1 MEFDVT
7 LSGNPASMVLVCS
20 TEARWLCVPG
30 FRQVCPCQIRF
41 KEAASLTAAA
51 KKNKCLL
58 GCNVIVSHK

>member
-51 KKNKCLL
+51 KVHECLF
-58 GCNVIVSHK
+58 GNGAIVSQK